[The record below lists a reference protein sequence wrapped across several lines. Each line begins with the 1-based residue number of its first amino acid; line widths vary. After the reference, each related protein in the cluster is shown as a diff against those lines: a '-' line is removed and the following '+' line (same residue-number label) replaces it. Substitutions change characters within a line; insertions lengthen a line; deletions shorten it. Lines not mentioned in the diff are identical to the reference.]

1 MRLIRKLTRD
11 KTCKDEMNVGVK
23 DVENIVRT
31 ILEKMAA
38 IKVDRFPRKKNFS
51 ETMFVEAKLLAQL

>member
-1 MRLIRKLTRD
+1 
-11 KTCKDEMNVGVK
+11 MNVGVK